1 MERWLSKRI
10 QTNPLSREILLIV
23 PSTCN
28 AADYLDASLAAKGVL
43 ELQNP
48 GIRGGSS
55 SDVSSVSMFAI
66 VFNQLLREMDDG
78 GDERPRQG
86 ERQRRIPLAVSP
98 SSVVSNVD
106 CEESC
111 IGCSLL
117 SAAPLSSFL
126 SSRDSVF
133 HRAARRRSSPLV
145 APQTRSNPLPRPILA
160 SSATDRIAIGR
171 LLPMSIY
178 LFALP
183 SARRKSTETRRR
195 AAPIPPTSPSIP
207 VPTFPIRVTASFP
220 TKPRSPD
227 TTNATNLPSMS
238 LFEIRGIRDNEY
250 DRRAVIEYAR

>member
-133 HRAARRRSSPLV
+133 HRAARRRSNPLKP
-145 APQTRSNPLPRPILA
+145 AQTRSRDR
-160 SSATDRIAIGR
+160 SS
-171 LLPMSIY
+171 LLPPRIESRSDVCY
-178 LFALP
+178 RCQSTFLRFRRHDENRPRHDDALRRFRRLPPPFRFPRFRFA
-183 SARRKSTETRRR
+183 
-195 AAPIPPTSPSIP
+195 
-207 VPTFPIRVTASFP
+207 
-220 TKPRSPD
+220 
-227 TTNATNLPSMS
+227 
-238 LFEIRGIRDNEY
+238 
-250 DRRAVIEYAR
+250 